1 MGIMILIQS
10 ALLCFLAA
18 FALASTLITTV
29 VFGAKR
35 REKWRPIEA
44 AAIATLCFLLF
55 LSLYTCLTGWMTGW
69 WAIRVEC
76 IHAF

>member
-18 FALASTLITTV
+18 FALASTLMTML
-29 VFGAKR
+29 VFGVKR
-35 REKWRPIEA
+35 REKWRPLEA
-44 AAIATLCFLLF
+44 AAIAVLCFTAFLL
-55 LSLYTCLTGWMTGW
+55 LYTCLTGWGVGW